1 MNKEK
6 REKIINIPSPFIGWK
21 VSGRERNFL
30 YDFRVIYNITVV
42 RCVNISLFYLISDG
56 HETHYVFY
64 FS

>member
-42 RCVNISLFYLISDG
+42 RCVNNFIILSHF
-56 HETHYVFY
+56 
-64 FS
+64 